1 MSKKD
6 DKIKYCKKCG
16 AELTSDNKKSVCKNC
31 NRSKLG
37 TVKTIGV
44 IGLGALGALAS
55 IALKKDIDFTKKS

>member
-6 DKIKYCKKCG
+6 NKIKYCKKCG

-37 TVKTIGV
+37 KVKTIGV
-44 IGLGALGALAS
+44 IAVTVFGAAAS
-55 IALKKDIDFTKKS
+55 VVLKKNIDFTKKS